1 LLESHIQG
9 DYILGDNITL
19 ADIFVYPWMV
29 RCCVLDCFFGVK
41 IDPKFVKVCKWVEN
55 MRQREA
61 VKGTIEPNEVYVE
74 AFKKRFTE

>member
-1 LLESHIQG
+1 
-9 DYILGDNITL
+9 
-19 ADIFVYPWMV
+19 M
-29 RCCVLDCFFGVK
+29 LDCFFGVK

-61 VKGTIEPNEVYVE
+61 VKGTIEPSEVYVE